1 MLTKLIALYIGIS
14 FAADFSGTY
23 KGEFEGEAIA
33 LTLTQSGNNLTGSTK
48 LESIEVTLNAT
59 VSGSTADGTLTILGE
74 KMPMKLTL
82 SGTSLTMK
90 LGEFDDHGKAI
101 WEDADEIKFTK
112 SVPAIQASSGTESKQ
127 SSTSST
133 QKTSLFKTTPTETL
147 GNGTLYK
154 HSSGGQFKVPK
165 GWKVEEHDEGLL
177 LVPPVAVE
185 GEVIGISAESAQ
197 GKTDPSDPEVLAYL
211 DEIVASAVPGAKRV
225 GKVESAKAGNGKG
238 VALTWKSPDKKVRAY
253 VTILKGHGIAL
264 VAVGSEA
271 QVDKRE
277 GVLKEI
283 FYTLGWGQG
292 QTDRRLVGTWAY
304 YSYSQISGRETKAS
318 AVLRADGTF
327 SYRSDS
333 EAASN
338 LSGKNSLG
346 NETWVGWVNSRS
358 GSGYDGTWVAVGNT
372 LTLNFEDGSSESF
385 DFEFQQQGTAFVLKL
400 YGNDPKK
407 PMEWSK
413 QG

>member
-1 MLTKLIALYIGIS
+1 MVTKIIALVIG
-14 FAADFSGTY
+14 ACALVDFSGTY
-23 KGEFEGEAIA
+23 KGEFDGEPMT
-33 LTLTQSGNNLTGSTK
+33 LTLKQSGSSLTGTAK
-48 LESIEVTLNAT
+48 VETFDVTLSAT
-59 VSGSTADGTLTILGE
+59 VSGSNADGTLTLLGE
-74 KMPMKLTL
+74 KMPVKMTL
-82 SGTSLTMK
+82 NGNTLTMK
-90 LGEFDDHGKAI
+90 VGEFDEGGKAD
-101 WEDADEIKFTK
+101 WEDADEFKLTRSGSAPK
-112 SVPAIQASSGTESKQ
+112 PTEKPSEPAKPSGAG
-127 SSTSST
+127 
-133 QKTSLFKTTPTETL
+133 QKASLFKTTPTETL

-154 HSSGGQFKVPK
+154 HSSGGQFKVPQ
-165 GWKVEEHDEGLL
+165 GWKVEEHEEGLL
-177 LVPPVAVE
+177 LVPPTPVE
-185 GEVIGISAESAQ
+185 GEIIGISAESAQ

-211 DEIVASAVPGAKRV
+211 DEVVGAAVPGATRV
-225 GKVESAKAGNGKG
+225 GKVEPAKAGNGKG
-238 VALTWKSPDKKVRAY
+238 VALTWKSSEKKVRAY
-253 VTILKGHGIAL
+253 VTILKGHGIAV
-264 VAVGSEA
+264 VAIGSES

-277 GVLKEI
+277 NVLKEI
-283 FYTLGWGQG
+283 FFTLGWGQG
-292 QTDRRLVGTWAY
+292 QTDKRLVGTWAY

-346 NETWVGWVNSRS
+346 NESWVGWVNSRS